1 MTERERQ
8 LEVEAEEY
16 LRENL
21 GKRPTEEIIKYLIG
35 AKKEEIRR
43 LEKEGGEIPGTELIS
58 FGDDQYVEIT
68 NLSISL
74 LNRLQTETGF
84 HKSEI
89 IEKALEKFVI
99 SRYTED
105 IDNKLENRPDAPVS
119 SNTRFEN
126 SIPKN
131 KLESGYKR
139 AIPKQNDEHSIMV
152 KGLIP
157 MLQNKIFP
165 VIFVIGTLKDI
176 TNDEKP
182 WISLDYFREYV
193 GERAKQLV
201 QRLDATPNVD
211 LQVGFPASENK
222 IERALKKSWSGSRKN
237 EERIERRK
245 QTMMR
250 FLNTFVGT
258 IEEDRKLDRHV
269 LEGAPGE
276 WGMIDG
282 GVESDGKEWIKLTQ
296 KGKEM
301 AGYYDGPETALRK
314 LLNLEPEITQRFH
327 YNTAGIEQLFENI
340 FKNFPLEYEAMI
352 MMLKKGEFGGK
363 IMPKLEKE
371 QAGSDELKMEFY
383 KVQKKY
389 LQNKSVQKES
399 NKEIDWNNH
408 IEKLEEDDYLI
419 PKIRSNAVMNK
430 LKELGLFVLENRKV
444 YKITDFGKDFLQT
457 IE

>member
-1 MTERERQ
+1 MTEREKQ

-35 AKKEEIRR
+35 VKEQGIRR

-165 VIFVIGTLKDI
+165 VIFLTVSLNLKGWAVPRTTI
-176 TNDEKP
+176 FSKSLIFFAAPNPVAVCGSTINLNWSFIFLIINSVVSSLILTASKSFFIS
-182 WISLDYFREYV
+182 WISLSS
-193 GERAKQLV
+193 
-201 QRLDATPNVD
+201 N
-211 LQVGFPASENK
+211 
-222 IERALKKSWSGSRKN
+222 LKKPFLDKWSIN
-237 EERIERRK
+237 
-245 QTMMR
+245 
-250 FLNTFVGT
+250 
-258 IEEDRKLDRHV
+258 
-269 LEGAPGE
+269 
-276 WGMIDG
+276 
-282 GVESDGKEWIKLTQ
+282 KLTFWSSW
-296 KGKEM
+296 
-301 AGYYDGPETALRK
+301 P
-314 LLNLEPEITQRFH
+314 
-327 YNTAGIEQLFENI
+327 
-340 FKNFPLEYEAMI
+340 
-352 MMLKKGEFGGK
+352 
-363 IMPKLEKE
+363 
-371 QAGSDELKMEFY
+371 
-383 KVQKKY
+383 
-389 LQNKSVQKES
+389 
-399 NKEIDWNNH
+399 
-408 IEKLEEDDYLI
+408 
-419 PKIRSNAVMNK
+419 
-430 LKELGLFVLENRKV
+430 
-444 YKITDFGKDFLQT
+444 T
-457 IE
+457 I